1 MEQDAVDR
9 IVEQWSEVRPELDV
23 SPMAAI
29 GRVSRLSRLIDR
41 RLADNF
47 EDHGLENWMFDVLAT
62 LRRSGAPYQLSPGEL
77 VAHTMV
83 TTGAMTNRIDRLQE
97 RGLVER
103 SHSTTDRRSVVVQL
117 TKTGLDLVDTVAE
130 SHYRF
135 EEQLLAPLTANQQTN
150 LVNYLRSL
158 LLHLDDIPPGTRHR
172 PAS

>member
-1 MEQDAVDR
+1 VEQDAVDR
-9 IVEQWSEVRPELDV
+9 ILEQWSEVRPELDV

-29 GRVSRLSRLIDR
+29 GRISRLSRLLDR

-47 EDHGLENWMFDVLAT
+47 QDHGLESWMYDVLAT
-62 LRRSGAPYQLSPGEL
+62 LRRAGAPYQLSPSEL

-103 SHSTTDRRSVVVQL
+103 SHSTTDRRRVVVQL
-117 TKTGLDLVDTVAE
+117 TETGLGLVDTVAE

-135 EEQLLAPLTANQQTN
+135 EEQLLAPLAANQQAS
-150 LVNYLRSL
+150 LVSHLRRL
-158 LLHLDDIPPGTRHR
+158 LLHLGDTPPSETKKEE
-172 PAS
+172 